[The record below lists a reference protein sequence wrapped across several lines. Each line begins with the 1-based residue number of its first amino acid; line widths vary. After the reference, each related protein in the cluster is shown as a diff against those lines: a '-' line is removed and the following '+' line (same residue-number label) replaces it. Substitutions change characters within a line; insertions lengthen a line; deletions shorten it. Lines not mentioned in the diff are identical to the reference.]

1 MKSLS
6 LAEANPNGGAGRSRR
21 SPWWL
26 ALALRPERRAP
37 ARLAE
42 TSKPPAERELG
53 APFLLWLAALGIM
66 LLAGCSTQRFVA
78 DYYLDPRPSRTSY
91 SDLTTPTNPQPVY
104 LVFDMYSAQGSFP
117 EATQKIGPR
126 IVHVLKSSGLFS
138 SVAGV
143 GSENIARIQMS
154 MRETAVL
161 TGQETKSLPKGL
173 TSGLTGSR
181 GAIVY
186 SFTAYYQSPGA
197 QAVKKVYPHAI
208 HIVEGN
214 SPQLGDALPM
224 TGAHAVDTMVEQV
237 VLNFLRDLQ
246 TERKL

>member
-1 MKSLS
+1 MNSKVVCLVW
-6 LAEANPNGGAGRSRR
+6 PPFHG
-21 SPWWL
+21 
-26 ALALRPERRAP
+26 PERRAP
-37 ARLAE
+37 ARPVEKQQPRAGQE
-42 TSKPPAERELG
+42 PG
-53 APFLLWLAALGIM
+53 APSLLWLAALTVL
-66 LLAGCSTQRFVA
+66 LLAGCSTQRFAA
-78 DYYLDPRPSRTSY
+78 DYYLDPRPPRTSY
-91 SDLTTPTNPQPVY
+91 SDLASPTNPQPVY

-117 EATQKIGPR
+117 EATQKIGPK

-161 TGQETKSLPKGL
+161 TGQETKTLPKGL

-186 SFTAYYQSPGA
+186 SFTAHYQAPGG

-208 HIVEGN
+208 HIVEGS

>member
-1 MKSLS
+1 MKFLS
-6 LAEANPNGGAGRSRR
+6 FSPWDGGARR
-21 SPWWL
+21 SILLL
-26 ALALRPERRAP
+26 ALAI
-37 ARLAE
+37 LA
-42 TSKPPAERELG
+42 
-53 APFLLWLAALGIM
+53 
-66 LLAGCSTQRFVA
+66 LAGCATQRFVA
-78 DYYLDPRPSRTSY
+78 DYYLDPRPPRMSY
-91 SDLTTPTNPQPVY
+91 SDLATPTNPQPVY

-117 EATQKIGPR
+117 EATQKIGPK

-138 SVAGV
+138 SVASV

-186 SFTAYYQSPGA
+186 SFTAYYQPPGGP
-197 QAVKKVYPHAI
+197 AVKKVYPHAI

-214 SPQLGDALPM
+214 SPQLGEALPM

-237 VLNFLRDLQ
+237 VLNFLHDLQ
-246 TERKL
+246 AERKL